1 LSFFTMR
8 HFFKYWRF
16 LPSKQDSQ
24 SAQTRF
30 RSAGW
35 QASLPLPPAPLP
47 WKLSGHLAWQT

>member
-8 HFFKYWRF
+8 HCFKYLRF
-16 LPSKQDSQ
+16 LPSKPDSQ
-24 SAQTRF
+24 SAQKRF

-35 QASLPLPPAPLP
+35 QSSLPLPPAPLP